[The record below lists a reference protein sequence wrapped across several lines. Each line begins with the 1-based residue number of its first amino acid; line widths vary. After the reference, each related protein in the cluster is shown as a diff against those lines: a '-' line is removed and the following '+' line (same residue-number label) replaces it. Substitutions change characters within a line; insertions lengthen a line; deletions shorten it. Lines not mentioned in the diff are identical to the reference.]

1 MTTSSKKHSR
11 LFRFLA
17 DFLRDRFVLPTKRLL
32 LLALL
37 GALLAMIGFAAGF
50 GYAFFWVYNGL
61 LLLASIIDWLTI
73 AKKQRL
79 TITATMPEQAD
90 IGQTIPVHIE
100 LHNESEQGIRYEL
113 VDDLPYSFAE
123 AGPFRGKLEKGS
135 AQIDYTTR
143 ATDRGRYFLHWVYL
157 RWQGQIGLWQ
167 RQSRFACERAIKV
180 YPDLTQVRGYLASLQ
195 DSLIVDGTKILRR
208 ARTGSDFHA
217 IREYVPDDD
226 PRTINWSASARSRR
240 LMANQYRPE
249 QGKVV
254 TIMLDCGRLMGVEL
268 DGRTRLDTSLEAAVT
283 LAAVALKQGDQVALL
298 AYSHGIKTYIP
309 PGRGLAH
316 LHTLLEAV
324 YDLRSDF
331 VESDPMKAL
340 TYLHQ
345 QQKRRSLIVLF
356 SDMEN
361 YLLEDQMSGY
371 LWRLRR
377 SHLLLLLSLSDPLLH
392 AWSRVEAKNSRL
404 AYVKALAQRFSLDRK
419 SFQQKMTGAGIQVLD
434 VPADQLTLQVVNA
447 YLEIKSR
454 EAL

>member
-1 MTTSSKKHSR
+1 MTTSSTKPWR
-11 LFRFLA
+11 RFRYLA
-17 DFLRDRFVLPTKRLL
+17 DFLRDRFVLPTRRLL
-32 LLALL
+32 WLMLL
-37 GALLAMIGFAAGF
+37 GVPLAMLGFVLGF
-50 GYAFFWVYNGL
+50 GYALFWIYNGL
-61 LLLASIIDWLTI
+61 LLAASAIDWLTI
-73 AKKQRL
+73 PKKKQL
-79 TITATMPEQAD
+79 SLSGQLPAQAD
-90 IGQTIPVHIE
+90 IGQSIPVQLE
-100 LHNESEQGIRYEL
+100 LVNAGEQAIRYEL
-113 VDDLPYSFAE
+113 IDDLPYSFE
-123 AGPFRGKLEKGS
+123 EMTPIRGTLEKGWK
-135 AQIDYTTR
+135 QLGYTTR
-143 ATDRGRYFLHWVYL
+143 AAERGRYELRWAYV
-157 RWQGQIGLWQ
+157 RWQGRIGLWQ
-167 RQSRFACERAIKV
+167 RQSRFACERSIRI
-180 YPDLTQVRGYLASLQ
+180 YPDLSQVRGYLASLQ
-195 DSLIVDGTKILRR
+195 ESLIVDGTKLLRR

-268 DGRTRLDTSLEAAVT
+268 DGKTRLDTSLEAALT

-298 AYSHGIKTYIP
+298 VYSHEIKSYVP
-309 PGRGLAH
+309 PGKGLAH
-316 LHTLLEAV
+316 LHALISAV
-324 YDLRSDF
+324 YDVRSEF
-331 VESDPMKAL
+331 VESDPVKAL

-377 SHLLLLLSLSDPLLH
+377 SHLFLLLSLADPLLH
-392 AWSRVEAKNSRL
+392 AWNSVETKNSRH
-404 AYVKALAQRFSLDRK
+404 AFVKALAQRFQLDRK
-419 SFQQKMTGAGIQVLD
+419 GFQQKMTGAGIQVLD
-434 VPADQLTLQVVNA
+434 VPADQLTLQVVNT